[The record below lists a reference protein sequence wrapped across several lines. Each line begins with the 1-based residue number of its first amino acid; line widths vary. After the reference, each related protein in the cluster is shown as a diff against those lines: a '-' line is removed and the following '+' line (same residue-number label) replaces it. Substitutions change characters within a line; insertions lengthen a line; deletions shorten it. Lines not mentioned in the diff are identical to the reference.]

1 MPGPSRVVLL
11 TGAAGGI
18 GRVMTQALLADGH
31 RVAAVDR
38 DAGRLDQLKALPG
51 AGDRLFAITAELG
64 AEAGCLKAVEAA
76 RSRFGDIDAVI
87 NNAGIG
93 MSAVRPDAE
102 ARHPGIEEL
111 SPDVFDRFFAIFV
124 RAPVAI
130 TRAALPQMKARGFGR
145 VVNNT
150 TSYLT
155 MLRVLPYGAAKAAF
169 ESMSAVWA
177 GELEGSAVTVNVL
190 VPGGP
195 TDTPLIND
203 ASGWDRSK
211 MLRPEIMGA
220 PIRWLISDASAAFN
234 GKRITAARWDD
245 KLAPAEAAQRSSRAD
260 RLAGALRRRGV
271 ADRLV
276 RGSESLRKGT
286 STHESSAVNPK
297 FAKALAAHSV
307 RTSGSGREAIAA
319 GYWPP

>member
-38 DAGRLDQLKALPG
+38 DAGRLEALKSLPG
-51 AGDRLFAITAELG
+51 AGDRTVAITADLG
-64 AEAGCLKAVEAA
+64 TEAGCLRGVEAA
-76 RSRFGDIDAVI
+76 RNRFGDIDAVI

-93 MSAVRPDAE
+93 MSSVRPDAE

-111 SPDVFDRFFAIFV
+111 TPAIFEGFFAIFV
-124 RAPVAI
+124 RAPMVI
-130 TRAALPQMKARGFGR
+130 TRAALPGMKERGFGR
-145 VVNNT
+145 IVNNT

-177 GELEGSAVTVNVL
+177 GELAGS
-190 VPGGP
+190 GP

-203 ASGWDRSK
+203 ASGWDRRK
-211 MLRPEIMGA
+211 MLRPEIMGP
-220 PIRWLISDASAAFN
+220 PIRWLISDASAGFN

-245 KLAPAEAAQRSSRAD
+245 KLAPAEAAQRSSRGIGWPE
-260 RLAGALRRRGV
+260 L
-271 ADRLV
+271 
-276 RGSESLRKGT
+276 
-286 STHESSAVNPK
+286 SSDAVWLT
-297 FAKALAAHSV
+297 A
-307 RTSGSGREAIAA
+307 
-319 GYWPP
+319 